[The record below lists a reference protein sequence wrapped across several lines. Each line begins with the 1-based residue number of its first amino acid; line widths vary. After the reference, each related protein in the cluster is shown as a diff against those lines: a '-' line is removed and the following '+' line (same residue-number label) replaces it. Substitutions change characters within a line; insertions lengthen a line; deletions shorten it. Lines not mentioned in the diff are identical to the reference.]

1 MMKKWKEKKGWS
13 MNTQWFSGD
22 NDSLFT
28 PEQGSVPEEGDEVS
42 CPSHAVTGGTFSV
55 KHLRGDYL
63 LKVGIW
69 TTSAFLSVN
78 KALANAGKHHTSFS
92 TITKTT
98 NAFNIKEVWK
108 INKYLLL

>member
-1 MMKKWKEKKGWS
+1 MMKKQKESMGWRR
-13 MNTQWFSGD
+13 NTQRFSGD

-42 CPSHAVTGGTFSV
+42 CLSHTVTGGTLTV

-63 LKVGIW
+63 LEVGIW

-78 KALANAGKHHTSFS
+78 KALSNAAKQIIWVSLPSQKQPMPLT
-92 TITKTT
+92 
-98 NAFNIKEVWK
+98 
-108 INKYLLL
+108 